1 LEVELNN
8 KKLYSILDVE
18 TTGGKYNEE
27 GITEIAIYR
36 FDGEKI
42 IDQFISLINPEIPIQ
57 PFVQQLTGINNKM
70 LVNAPKF
77 YEIAKRVLEIT
88 DNSILVAHNSS
99 FDYRM
104 LNIEFDRL
112 GYEFNIPQLCT
123 VKLSKK
129 IIPNLDSYK
138 LGNLVKSV
146 GIPISNRHRAS
157 GDALATVELF
167 KLLLIKDTGKVI
179 VNNLVIE
186 TKVSPKNKWQKLINK
201 LPNEVGIY
209 YFHDENGKI
218 IYIGKSNNL
227 KNRVNQHL
235 TGKSKKSLNIQL
247 EIFDISFERTGS
259 ELIALLKENIEINNH
274 KPKFNKLLKK
284 NVKNFCLELCENQ
297 EGNKYLRICHFDD
310 TIKYLEYYSS
320 LKTANNRLEFIKNK
334 YSLNQSFQDNNT
346 QIDLLVKDLNYKHK
360 NMLITDKGRDL
371 DEKSV
376 VVIKDNKYVGYGFFT
391 LNYQINN
398 YDVLDSLIIKN
409 EYIENSKDIIIKYL
423 KKNKIEKL
431 INFD

>member
-1 LEVELNN
+1 MEVELNN

-77 YEIAKRVLEIT
+77 YQIAKRVLEIT

-104 LNIEFDRL
+104 LKIEFDRL

-167 KLLLIKDTGKVI
+167 KLLLIKDTEKVI
-179 VNNLVIE
+179 VNNLIIE
-186 TKVSPKNKWQKLINK
+186 TKVSPKNKWQTLINK

-259 ELIALLKENIEINNH
+259 ELIALLKENIEINKH
-274 KPKFNKLLKK
+274 SPKFNKLLKK
-284 NVKNFCLELCENQ
+284 NIKKFCLELCENQ

>member
-1 LEVELNN
+1 M
-8 KKLYSILDVE
+8 YSILDVE

-27 GITEIAIYR
+27 GITEIAIYK

-42 IDQFISLINPEIPIQ
+42 VDQFISLINPEIPIQ

-70 LVNAPKF
+70 LTNAPKF
-77 YEIAKRVLEIT
+77 FQIAKRILEIT
-88 DNSILVAHNSS
+88 DNSVLVAHNSS

-104 LNIEFDRL
+104 LKIEFDRL
-112 GYEFNIPQLCT
+112 GYKFNMSQLCT

-138 LGNLVKSV
+138 LGNLVKSL

-167 KLLLIKDTGKVI
+167 KLLLLKDNEKII
-179 VNNLVIE
+179 VNSLITE
-186 TKVSPKNKWQKLINK
+186 TKVSSKNKWQTLINK
-201 LPNEVGIY
+201 LPNDVGIY
-209 YFHDENGKI
+209 YFHDQDGKI

-235 TGKSKKSLNIQL
+235 TGKSKKSLDIQL
-247 EIFDISFERTGS
+247 EVFDITFERTGS
-259 ELIALLKENIEINNH
+259 ELIALLKENTEIKKH

-284 NVKNFCLELCENQ
+284 IIKKFCLEVCESS
-297 EGNKYLRICHFDD
+297 EGNKYLRICHYDD
-310 TIKYLEYYSS
+310 TINYLEYYSS
-320 LKTANNRLEFIKNK
+320 LKTANKRLELLKKI
-334 YSLNQSFQDNNT
+334 YSLNETSKKNNL
-346 QIDLLVKDLNYKHK
+346 QIDMLIKDLSYKFK
-360 NMLITDKGRDL
+360 NMLLVDKGRDI

-376 VVIKDNKYVGYGFFT
+376 IVVKDNHYIGYGFFT
-391 LNYQINN
+391 LNHQISNF
-398 YDVLDSLIIKN
+398 DVLDTLIVKN
-409 EYIENSKDIIIKYL
+409 EYIENSKEVILKYL